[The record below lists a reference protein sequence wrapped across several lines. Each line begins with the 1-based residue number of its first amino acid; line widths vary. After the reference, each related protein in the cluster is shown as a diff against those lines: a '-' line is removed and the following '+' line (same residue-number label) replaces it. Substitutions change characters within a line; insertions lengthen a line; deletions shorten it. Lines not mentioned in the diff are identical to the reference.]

1 MILTLLVST
10 ILLTPA
16 VVFGADYV
24 PLVGLPGVDE
34 GGNFDNFI
42 QTLYILSIT
51 IAALLAVIKI
61 VIAGVKWML
70 SDVVTSKANAKKDIN
85 GALIGLLVVLGAV
98 VILTVINP
106 DITKVDLTLEPTEIE
121 IPPDTGPTDE
131 ELAEQLAEIQVQAR
145 EINKTCDEDGICT
158 KIPEAGDV
166 TGYERQEITNPT
178 QAEAE
183 ANNGSRGDINSGG
196 WGPSDEEIAA
206 EIAAAEEAAEAE
218 AVEAEEEFITN
229 HPPGEMEPI
238 PVVIVGNTTDTN
250 VNESGGYNT
259 SCGDAA
265 CCPDGSRLMIGGTGG
280 GFCVPDEISGND
292 VGDLSQYPP
301 AETSTSNNTNG
312 TSAAQL
318 YAEVCAQQGS
328 NLTVQSLSGG
338 GFRCVSTITGETA
351 CEGSGLS
358 LGGLPICDPV
368 SNNNSSVNTVDNSN
382 LVDYFQALNA
392 LRISMCG
399 VDGQA
404 IYSNGTVVG
413 CK

>member
-238 PVVIVGNTTDTN
+238 PVVIVG
-250 VNESGGYNT
+250 
-259 SCGDAA
+259 
-265 CCPDGSRLMIGGTGG
+265 
-280 GFCVPDEISGND
+280 
-292 VGDLSQYPP
+292 DLSQYPP